1 MKAKFKSLKRRTVQK
16 VMGGKKG
23 KDGESAVP
31 VDAEFDDL
39 VRGSCQRSGNHGCPA
54 RIYFC
59 YLLTRA

>member
-31 VDAEFDDL
+31 PDSEFDEL
-39 VRGSCQRSGNHGCPA
+39 VRGNLQ
-54 RIYFC
+54 
-59 YLLTRA
+59 